1 MNRNLLAALAATI
14 GAIVVVAMG
23 FAVLGGPQ
31 RQRLVRTDL
40 RAVQALSSLAQQIN
54 AKWNA
59 EGKTLPA
66 NLDNFPETAKK
77 NPVTGAAFTYR
88 QKSPQEY
95 ELCAKFITDDRD
107 MHGSADDRWAH
118 PKGDYC
124 FSFDPA
130 QNVPWPPNYWNY

>member
-1 MNRNLLAALAATI
+1 MNRNLVAALAATI
-14 GAIVVVAMG
+14 AATVVVAMG
-23 FAVLGGPQ
+23 FTVLGGPQ

-40 RAVQALSSLAQQIN
+40 RTVQALSSLARQIN

-59 EGKTLPA
+59 GGKTLPA

-88 QKSPQEY
+88 QKAPQEY

-107 MHGSADDRWAH
+107 MPGSADNHWAH

-124 FSFDPA
+124 FSFDPT
-130 QNVPWPPNYWNY
+130 QNVPWTPNY

>member
-1 MNRNLLAALAATI
+1 
-14 GAIVVVAMG
+14 
-23 FAVLGGPQ
+23 
-31 RQRLVRTDL
+31 
-40 RAVQALSSLAQQIN
+40 VQALSGLAQQIN

-66 NLDNFPETAKK
+66 NLGNFPEAAKK

-88 QKSPQEY
+88 LKSPQEY

-130 QNVPWPPNYWNY
+130 QNVASPPNYWNY

>member
-1 MNRNLLAALAATI
+1 MNRNLVAALAAAIAT
-14 GAIVVVAMG
+14 IVVVAMG
-23 FAVLGGPQ
+23 FTVVGGRQ
-31 RQRLVRTDL
+31 WQRLVRTDL
-40 RAVQALSSLAQQIN
+40 RTVRALSNLAQQIN

-59 EGKTLPA
+59 ADKTLPA
-66 NLDNFPETAKK
+66 NLDNFPEAAKK

-88 QKSPQEY
+88 RKSPQEY
-95 ELCAKFITDDRD
+95 ELCATFVTDDRD

-130 QNVPWPPNYWNY
+130 QNVPWAPNDWNY

>member
-1 MNRNLLAALAATI
+1 MNRNLVAALAATI
-14 GAIVVVAMG
+14 GAIAVLAMG

-54 AKWNA
+54 ARWNA

-66 NLDNFPETAKK
+66 NLDNFPEAAKK

-88 QKSPQEY
+88 QKSPREY
-95 ELCAKFITDDRD
+95 DLCAKFITDDRD
-107 MHGSADDRWAH
+107 MPAGADDRWAH
-118 PKGDYC
+118 PKGDFC

-130 QNVPWPPNYWNY
+130 QSVPWPPNY

>member
-1 MNRNLLAALAATI
+1 
-14 GAIVVVAMG
+14 
-23 FAVLGGPQ
+23 
-31 RQRLVRTDL
+31 
-40 RAVQALSSLAQQIN
+40 VQALSSLAQQIN

-59 EGKTLPA
+59 EGKTLPT
-66 NLDNFPETAKK
+66 NLDNFPKAAKK

-95 ELCAKFITDDRD
+95 ELCDKFITDDRD

-130 QNVPWPPNYWNY
+130 QNVPWPPNYWSY